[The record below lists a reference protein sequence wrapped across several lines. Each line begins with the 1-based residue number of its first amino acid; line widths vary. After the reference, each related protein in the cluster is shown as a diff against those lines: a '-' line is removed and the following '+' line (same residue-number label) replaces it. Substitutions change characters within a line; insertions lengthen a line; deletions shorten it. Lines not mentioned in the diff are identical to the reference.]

1 MGSYTSTPSSAMVGE
16 PFSLSIV
23 SFEEYF
29 IYTNYVLRIDGTD
42 YTSYTIN
49 TNTPSASQ
57 TTIVFTGISVGTSGT
72 KTFILKGNNGG
83 PNTDILQ
90 GDINIRTVCYLKGT
104 KILCLIDN
112 LEQYINIEN
121 IIPGT
126 LVKTYKHGYKKLKI
140 LGWNKFKNNSK
151 GYGNGDRNGNGD
163 GNENLIS
170 KLYKLPKEKNSEL
183 IEDLYVSGQHSI
195 LVDELNEQQI
205 NLIKTRWARLLKIE
219 DKFLLMAFVS
229 SDFEIINDDNEYEL
243 FHVILE
249 NDSDDKQQFG
259 IWANGILSE
268 SMSYHTFVT
277 KKKMVDYYG
286 K

>member
-1 MGSYTSTPSSAMVGE
+1 MGSYTSTPSSAIVGE

-29 IYTNYVLRIDGTD
+29 IYTNYVLTIDGTD

-49 TNTPSASQ
+49 TDTPSAGQ
-57 TTIVFTGISVGTSGT
+57 TTIVFTGISVGTSGP
-72 KTFILKGNNGG
+72 KIFILKGNDGG
-83 PNTDILQ
+83 SNTDILQ
-90 GDINIRTVCYLKGT
+90 GDINISPVCYLKGT